1 MYSRKSVGPMYY
13 PSFVDLNKFN
23 VSLLQEEAT
32 EIESID
38 FVGCYTTQ
46 LKDDICAV
54 TNTSVEI
61 SVHIYIFTPVKASF
75 FLKEIQKSSLIEMAI
90 QKI

>member
-1 MYSRKSVGPMYY
+1 MMYY

-54 TNTSVEI
+54 TNTSDR
-61 SVHIYIFTPVKASF
+61 SLSAYLHIYSC
-75 FLKEIQKSSLIEMAI
+75 
-90 QKI
+90 